1 MSRKVL
7 YGLSLLLVL
16 SGLAFSVR
24 TAMDGLEHGGCDLMY
39 RINEIQCAHTGVNS
53 FDVWDRKVTT
63 ERFRGIDRDDRAK
76 TPPEDMHKLAVHA
89 YPPWHTTYCWFY
101 GWLPRPITTALLG
114 VVYGLSL
121 VFLVGWIKR
130 KIASFGTAQRVFV
143 WSWLVAM
150 LLGDLVSC
158 FGCLQYGLPLAA
170 LALLMYDS
178 LDRDRDWLAAVC
190 WALMMVKPQVGAL
203 FFFPLL
209 FGRKYKVILLAGT
222 ICFVATLWPA
232 WVYRTSPVE
241 LILQVPKIGIPHNQE
256 PIADKVL
263 APLFGKSATFVW
275 AGVCAAICAVGSWLF
290 RKSGSWL
297 LRTLPVVWIFPL
309 WTYSQNHDHL
319 VAWSLALVWGM
330 LIVGAERENVSKRR
344 LLYVCSGIEVGWLV
358 FSSGWHFG
366 VAAHL
371 FNPFGIGWIYVS
383 TGRLIAWTAI
393 PAVLFAVLLPDLR
406 AKRGQTCFRTSD
418 AEEWAWAR

>member
-7 YGLSLLLVL
+7 YGLSLVLVL

-24 TAMDGLEHGGCDLMY
+24 TAIDGLEHRGCDLMF
-39 RINEIQCAHTGVNS
+39 RISEVQCAHTGVNP

-63 ERFRGIDRDDRAK
+63 ERFRGMDRDDREE
-76 TPPEDMHKLAVHA
+76 TPPEDAHKLVVHS
-89 YPPWHTTYCWFY
+89 YPAWHTTFCWFY

-114 VVYGLSL
+114 VAYGISL
-121 VFLVGWIKR
+121 AFLVMWIKR
-130 KIASFGTAQRVFV
+130 RISSLDTAGRVFV

-178 LDRDRDWLAAVC
+178 LDKGRDGLAAVC

-222 ICFVATLWPA
+222 ICFAATLWPA
-232 WVYRTSPVE
+232 WVYHESPVE
-241 LILQVPKIGIPHNQE
+241 LILQIPKIGVPYNRE
-256 PIADKVL
+256 PIVDKCL
-263 APLFGKSATFVW
+263 APLIGKGATFVW
-275 AGVCAAICAVGSWLF
+275 AGVCAAICAVGSWIF

-297 LRTLPVVWIFPL
+297 VRTLPVMRIFPL
-309 WTYSQNHDHL
+309 WMYSQNHDHL

-330 LIVGAERENVSKRR
+330 LIMGIGRDKLSPVVRKV
-344 LLYVCSGIEVGWLV
+344 LYLCTGIQVAWLV
-358 FSSGWHFG
+358 FSSGWHFC
-366 VAAHL
+366 VAVKL
-371 FNPFGIGWIYVS
+371 FNPSGFGWIYVA
-383 TGRLIAWTAI
+383 TGTLRSWTVI
-393 PAVLFAVLLPDLR
+393 PAILFIVLLPVER
-406 AKRGQTCFRTSD
+406 AR
-418 AEEWAWAR
+418 ARLTTP

>member
-7 YGLSLLLVL
+7 LGLSLVLVL

-24 TAMDGLEHGGCDLMY
+24 TAIDGLEHRGCDLMY
-39 RINEIQCAHTGVNS
+39 RINEVQCAHTGVNP

-63 ERFRGIDRDDRAK
+63 ERFRGMDRDDREE
-76 TPPEDMHKLAVHA
+76 TPPEDAHKLVVHS
-89 YPPWHTTYCWFY
+89 YPPWHTTFCWFY
-101 GWLPRPITTALLG
+101 GWLPQPITTALLG
-114 VVYGLSL
+114 VAYGISL
-121 VFLVGWIKR
+121 AFLVMWIKQR
-130 KIASFGTAQRVFV
+130 ISSLDAAGRVFV

-178 LDRDRDWLAAVC
+178 LDKGRDGLAAVC

-209 FGRKYKVILLAGT
+209 FGRKYKVILVAAA
-222 ICFVATLWPA
+222 ICFLATLWPA
-232 WVYRTSPVE
+232 WVYRESPIE
-241 LILQVPKIGIPHNQE
+241 LILQIPRIGVPYNEE
-256 PIADKVL
+256 PVVSKCL

-275 AGVCAAICAVGSWLF
+275 AGVCAAICAVGSWMF

-297 LRTLPVVWIFPL
+297 VRTLPVMWMFPL

-319 VAWSLALVWGM
+319 VTWSLALVWGM
-330 LIVGAERENVSKRR
+330 LIVGIGRDSLSPVARKV
-344 LLYVCSGIEVGWLV
+344 LYLCTGIQIAWLV
-358 FSSGWHFG
+358 FSSGWHFC
-366 VAAHL
+366 VAVKL
-371 FNPFGIGWIYVS
+371 FNPSGFGWIYAA
-383 TGRLIAWTAI
+383 TGTLRAWTVI
-393 PAVLFAVLLPDLR
+393 PAVLFIVL
-406 AKRGQTCFRTSD
+406 KSGKTGQTCFASLD
-418 AEEWAWAR
+418 AGGVGL

>member
-7 YGLSLLLVL
+7 YGLSLVLVL

-24 TAMDGLEHGGCDLMY
+24 TAMDGLKHRGCDLMF
-39 RINEIQCAHTGVNS
+39 RINEVQCSHTGVNP

-63 ERFRGIDRDDRAK
+63 ERFRGIDREDREK
-76 TPPEDMHKLAVHA
+76 TPPEDAHKLVVHA
-89 YPPWHTTYCWFY
+89 YPAWHTTYCWFY
-101 GWLPRPITTALLG
+101 GWLPRAVTVALLG
-114 VVYGLSL
+114 VVYGISL
-121 VFLVGWIKR
+121 AFLIVAIRRRISPLGRAERI
-130 KIASFGTAQRVFV
+130 FV
-143 WSWLVAM
+143 WSWIIAM

-203 FFFPLL
+203 FFCPLL

-222 ICFVATLWPA
+222 ICFIATLWPA
-232 WVYRTSPVE
+232 WVYHESPIE
-241 LILQVPKIGIPHNQE
+241 LILQIPKSGVPHNHE
-256 PIADKVL
+256 PVVDAVL
-263 APLFGKSATFVW
+263 TPLIGKSATFVW
-275 AGVCAAICAVGSWLF
+275 AGVCAAICAAGSWLF

-297 LRTLPVVWIFPL
+297 LRTLPVMWMFPL

-330 LIVGAERENVSKRR
+330 LIVGAANVSPTERK
-344 LLYVCSGIEVGWLV
+344 LLYVCSGLEVGWLV

-366 VAAHL
+366 VATQL
-371 FNPFGIGWIYVS
+371 FNPSGIGWVYAS
-383 TGRLIAWTAI
+383 TGKLLAWTVV
-393 PAVLFAVLLPDLR
+393 PAVLFAVLLPALS
-406 AKRGQTCFRTSD
+406 AKRGQTCFRSFRTGV
-418 AEEWAWAR
+418 